1 MIKNIE
7 INNQKDLNKFYKR
20 LFIYR
25 SFLYKKVTF
34 TVEKDKYNI
43 TDIINALNIKKRKQR
58 LEFIY
63 DTCCKEIDDFY
74 DHKDICHFKNN
85 KCLVQ
90 EQLGNETL
98 MVVVASV
105 YFKVQKDAKL
115 EILLVNCL
123 LVLKFKKDALLLNL
137 KI

>member
-90 EQLGNETL
+90 EQLGNGNINGCCRL
-98 MVVVASV
+98 C
-105 YFKVQKDAKL
+105 Q
-115 EILLVNCL
+115 
-123 LVLKFKKDALLLNL
+123 
-137 KI
+137 